1 MWYNIIEKLYKVKC
15 TVRWNMGFS
24 YDKLWKKLID
34 EKMNK
39 LDLQQAIKTTP
50 RTIAKMGRDENVSM
64 EILGRICRYFKCD
77 ISEVLEYRNE

>member
-1 MWYNIIEKLYKVKC
+1 
-15 TVRWNMGFS
+15 MGFS

-39 LDLQQAIKTTP
+39 LDLQKAIYTTP

-64 EILGRICRYFKCD
+64 EILGRVCRYFKCD
-77 ISEVLEYRNE
+77 VSEVLEFKID